1 MSLTHGAISAM
12 VRSGEGHHA
21 TPDFQPTVQIINI
34 KSVGNKNTG
43 SDRYRLILSD
53 GEHYCNGMLTTQLNG
68 LIHSGEITQDCLV
81 RVDEYM
87 INKIQNR
94 MLTIVMKMEVLQPH
108 EGRIGEPNDVDKTL
122 NMAKS
127 TAPASEA
134 QPMYNRTNVQ
144 PSSNPYNSNGNS
156 SGASANKPT
165 SPSNPYGGSSYNNRT
180 SPSSA
185 PIIRTTTTS
194 GVPITPIAQLNMY
207 QNRWTIKAR
216 VTTKSDIRTWSNAR
230 GEGSLFS
237 VELLDASAHDIKCTF
252 FKDAVDKFYGML
264 EQDSV
269 YTFSGGRIKVANQ
282 QYNTCKSGYEITFD
296 ANAEIHLVP
305 DEGEIQAQIYDFVKI
320 SSLEQMEANKTVD
333 LLAIVKSVGEV
344 ANLIS
349 KKSGNELTKCD
360 LTLVDDSGVDINCTL
375 WGEKAHEAATKFAN
389 QPVVAFRRLRLS
401 DYGGKSCSTTQGTG
415 GGQISPDIPEARAL
429 QKWWSDTGGQ
439 STRSLSS
446 SVGGSGKLDSLP
458 DRKTVQ
464 TIKMEHLG
472 LNNPD
477 KPDYLTFKG
486 TLTFIKKDKDGGAWY
501 TACARSEE
509 PCKNRFKVT
518 QTTDGNWF
526 CDKCQGTFPNC
537 VRRWI
542 FSGTVADDTSTTW
555 VSFFNEQAE
564 MLLGGN
570 VTADQVF
577 EETYSEEADQ
587 DKYDSYFARA
597 NHSDWVFKC
606 RVKQENL
613 GDETRVKASVVNMM
627 PLDYAQESRDMLQA
641 ISNF

>member
-1 MSLTHGAISAM
+1 
-12 VRSGEGHHA
+12 
-21 TPDFQPTVQIINI
+21 
-34 KSVGNKNTG
+34 
-43 SDRYRLILSD
+43 
-53 GEHYCNGMLTTQLNG
+53 MLTTQLNG

-122 NMAKS
+122 DVVKS
-127 TAPASEA
+127 TAPASGA

-156 SGASANKPT
+156 SGVLSNKPT

-180 SPSSA
+180 STSSA
-185 PIIRTTTTS
+185 PIVRTTTTS

-360 LTLVDDSGVDINCTL
+360 LTLVDDSGVDITCTL

-415 GGQISPDIPEARAL
+415 GGQISPDIPEARVL

-446 SVGGSGKLDSLP
+446 SAGGSGKLESLP

-477 KPDYLTFKG
+477 KPVYLT
-486 TLTFIKKDKDGGAWY
+486 
-501 TACARSEE
+501 
-509 PCKNRFKVT
+509 
-518 QTTDGNWF
+518 
-526 CDKCQGTFPNC
+526 
-537 VRRWI
+537 
-542 FSGTVADDTSTTW
+542 
-555 VSFFNEQAE
+555 
-564 MLLGGN
+564 
-570 VTADQVF
+570 
-577 EETYSEEADQ
+577 
-587 DKYDSYFARA
+587 
-597 NHSDWVFKC
+597 
-606 RVKQENL
+606 
-613 GDETRVKASVVNMM
+613 
-627 PLDYAQESRDMLQA
+627 PLH
-641 ISNF
+641 